1 MELDIVEVVG
11 RGGVERGFTFLP
23 HLLKL
28 AVSALFLKVS
38 MFI

>member
-11 RGGVERGFTFLP
+11 GLLS

-38 MFI
+38 LFI

>member
-11 RGGVERGFTFLP
+11 GVGGLLS

>member
-11 RGGVERGFTFLP
+11 RGVERGFTFLP